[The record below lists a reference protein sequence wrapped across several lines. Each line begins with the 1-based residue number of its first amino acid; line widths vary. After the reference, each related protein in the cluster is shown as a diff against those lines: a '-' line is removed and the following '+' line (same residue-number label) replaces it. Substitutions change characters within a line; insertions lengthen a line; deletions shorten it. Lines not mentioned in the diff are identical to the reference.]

1 MPRETVGLRVRKVF
15 TRAEKTKFPSRVSG
29 AWYGHSFKSGQG
41 DWSYLGGNKILETYK
56 KYCN

>member
-1 MPRETVGLRVRKVF
+1 MGLRVRKVF
-15 TRAEKTKFPSRVSG
+15 TRAEKTKFLSRVSG